1 MILDHQQDPAA
12 AAAAGTSSKERSTQQ
27 QVLKK
32 EKGKTKQ
39 RRLAGDNT
47 YMQKLKPSFVL
58 RFSSVINKSRG
69 KQKSNKKKTSRI
81 CTKQPPKKAVAADS
95 YGINNNNHLK
105 LHSIDLVSHLITIS
119 SSIIIIIIRR
129 TLQSISINPQKQCP
143 AFFAVADVCRCTSQQ
158 LPSRALSLSL
168 ILSLSVSLC
177 LFPIELCVPC
187 EKKQARTCLQAKVE
201 GKQNKKQN
209 KTQTKMR
216 KLTAKET
223 HQQQQTPTDG
233 RTNGRTD
240 GRIEGFVESFYIQ
253 QNNNTVSE
261 RASERASEQRK
272 AAGPARKLGPVKK
285 KKSSKVQNQQN
296 KEENNRKTR

>member
-81 CTKQPPKKAVAADS
+81 CTKQPPKNAVAADS

-105 LHSIDLVSHLITIS
+105 LHSIDLVSHLITI
-119 SSIIIIIIRR
+119 IIIIIRRR

-158 LPSRALSLSL
+158 LPSRALSLSFT
-168 ILSLSVSLC
+168 LSLSVSLC

-201 GKQNKKQN
+201 EKQNKSKTKPKPKCANSQPKRPTNNN
-209 KTQTKMR
+209 KPRRM
-216 KLTAKET
+216 
-223 HQQQQTPTDG
+223 D
-233 RTNGRTD
+233 GRTD
-240 GRIEGFVESFYIQ
+240 GQTDG
-253 QNNNTVSE
+253 
-261 RASERASEQRK
+261 
-272 AAGPARKLGPVKK
+272 
-285 KKSSKVQNQQN
+285 
-296 KEENNRKTR
+296 